1 MACDFYVSFK
11 VLELILAV
19 ICITF
24 KQVTDDEG
32 TRLQIILRKLSEEWP
47 LLNSITWD
55 EHGSSLADVTYGGYV
70 IICAGLL
77 AGQIAGELKYP
88 VMECFFLGL
97 GVILYSALGG
107 LELASLELL
116 RPELVDN
123 AAILGCL
130 SLLMALI
137 FIFDLIAG
145 TKRRKQQNQKVDHYW
160 KGVTISKS
168 ISTSTRGTQIDP
180 DLDDEDEIL
189 SIASLPLPPP
199 PGGVK
204 TDTPRSQQKS
214 QSNGRPSVHWEEG
227 SEMEKKM
234 TTGTASTTS
243 KSTPHTS
250 LPPIPSSPAPSSTRT
265 HSSLAPLSPGYV
277 QQTVL
282 QWPSPIPCPP
292 LSQPPSPSLS
302 SYPST
307 PLPQDHGAVDKTL
320 RDEHTLPSEE
330 VKPSKEE
337 EEEEEVTKPK
347 EFLPQRQKSRH
358 PKTEKS
364 KMEPS

>member
-204 TDTPRSQQKS
+204 TDTPSTIKRRVLK
-214 QSNGRPSVHWEEG
+214 VLHLFKYG
-227 SEMEKKM
+227 S
-234 TTGTASTTS
+234 
-243 KSTPHTS
+243 PHTQES
-250 LPPIPSSPAPSSTRT
+250 TEEPIKWATI
-265 HSSLAPLSPGYV
+265 SSLGGGLGNGKENDYWNSIYDIKINSPHKPPTNSLFSRSKLHKDTLKSRSTFPGICAAD
-277 QQTVL
+277 
-282 QWPSPIPCPP
+282 SPPVAV
-292 LSQPPSPSLS
+292 SNSVSPSL
-302 SYPST
+302 PA
-307 PLPQDHGAVDKTL
+307 PLPITFL
-320 RDEHTLPSEE
+320 LPVYSIA
-330 VKPSKEE
+330 
-337 EEEEEVTKPK
+337 TG
-347 EFLPQRQKSRH
+347 SRGRGQNTPGRAH
-358 PKTEKS
+358 ITQ
-364 KMEPS
+364 